1 MNNKKNVWNI
11 VRNVL
16 NHHSFFST
24 FENNRKKI
32 KNLTIL
38 SLDNL
43 SNTNGIS

>member
-1 MNNKKNVWNI
+1 MNNKKCIEYCQNRIKSSQV
-11 VRNVL
+11 
-16 NHHSFFST
+16 FFST